1 MAFFDN
7 QDHAGLALLIMA
19 IVSIVMGII
28 SAVWEVVDGDTIIV
42 ANIIT
47 AIGSIIAGFLYLAFA
62 QRVRGKTGSNAFSD
76 KLGVSGGALNDKF
89 SIIVEFVHVFA
100 MAVIVTGIFTVI
112 GGIVDLIQSTGQ
124 NTIVSGIIT
133 IIIGFIVLWLYKKIT
148 DGKDSIVDK
157 IVWIILIVVFVLY
170 IIAGLLLCLTIIGIP
185 LGICYLI
192 IGIFMF
198 LGLLDSDVKAKFGM

>member
-47 AIGSIIAGFLYLAFA
+47 AIGSIIAGFLYFAFA

-76 KLGVSGGALNDKF
+76 KMGVSGGALNDKF

-112 GGIVDLIQSTGQ
+112 GGI
-124 NTIVSGIIT
+124 
-133 IIIGFIVLWLYKKIT
+133 
-148 DGKDSIVDK
+148 
-157 IVWIILIVVFVLY
+157 
-170 IIAGLLLCLTIIGIP
+170 
-185 LGICYLI
+185 
-192 IGIFMF
+192 
-198 LGLLDSDVKAKFGM
+198 